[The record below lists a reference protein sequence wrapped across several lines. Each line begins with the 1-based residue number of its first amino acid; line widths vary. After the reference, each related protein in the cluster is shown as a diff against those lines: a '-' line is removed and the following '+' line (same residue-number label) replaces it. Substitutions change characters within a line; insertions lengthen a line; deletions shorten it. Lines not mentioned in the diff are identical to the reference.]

1 METLELRTPRR
12 EALVRI
18 TPALTELVT
27 AKGWRDG
34 AMVVFCPHTT
44 AGLTVNEDADPDVAT
59 DMVAIM
65 GRLVPRDPNYRHAE
79 GNSDAHVKT
88 TLVGPS
94 LTLIVADGRLQLGTW
109 QGVYLCEWDGPRP
122 RKLWVQWLGQAVA

>member
-12 EALVRI
+12 EALVRL
-18 TPALTELVT
+18 TPALTDLIT
-27 AKGWRDG
+27 AKGWQDG
-34 AMVVFCPHTT
+34 AVVVFCPHTT

-59 DMVAIM
+59 DMVMAM
-65 GRLVPRDPNYRHAE
+65 NRLIPRDAGYRHAE

-94 LTLIVADGRLQLGTW
+94 LTLIVSGGRIQLGTW
-109 QGVYLCEWDGPRP
+109 QGVFLCEWDGPRN
-122 RKLWVQWLGQAVA
+122 RKIWAQWLGQ

>member
-1 METLELRTPRR
+1 MEILEQRTPRR

-59 DMVAIM
+59 DMVAIL
-65 GRLVPRDPNYRHAE
+65 GRLVPRDPDYRHAE

-94 LTLIVADGRLQLGTW
+94 LTLIVAGGRIQLGTW
-109 QGVYLCEWDGPRP
+109 QGVYLCEWDGPRT
-122 RKLWVQWLGQAVA
+122 RKIWVQWLGQGGE

>member
-18 TPALTELVT
+18 TPALTDLIA
-27 AKGWRDG
+27 AKGWQDG
-34 AMVVFCPHTT
+34 AVVVFCPHTT

-59 DMVAIM
+59 DMVMAM
-65 GRLVPRDPNYRHAE
+65 GRLIPRDAGYRHAE

-94 LTLIVADGRLQLGTW
+94 LTLIVSGGRLQLGTW
-109 QGVYLCEWDGPRP
+109 QGVYLCEWDGPRT
-122 RKLWVQWLGQAVA
+122 RKLWVRWLAGAD